1 MGEPLAASANH
12 LARDIDAE
20 DLLETPGE
28 RLQQPAGS
36 TADLQNAL
44 APLQNFRHAF
54 EQQLRIP
61 LPRLP
66 KGGLVLRI
74 VTGNGLVGILLRPHI
89 PIALHVEA
97 AHEKVTVI
105 CVLKK
110 RQARKMEK
118 APQNKC
124 AKLSRLGYMP

>member
-12 LARDIDAE
+12 LARNIDAE
-20 DLLETPGE
+20 DLLEPPGQ

-36 TADLQNAL
+36 TADLQNTL
-44 APLQNFRHAF
+44 APLQNFRHTF

-61 LPRLP
+61 LPGFS
-66 KGGLVLRI
+66 KSGFGLRI
-74 VTGNGLVGILLRPHI
+74 VTGNGLVGVLLRPHI

-97 AHEKVTVI
+97 AQAAHEKVTVV

-118 APQNKC
+118 DSQNKC
-124 AKLSRLGYMP
+124 

>member
-12 LARDIDAE
+12 LARNIDAE
-20 DLLETPGE
+20 DLLETLGQ

-36 TADLQNAL
+36 TADLQNTL

-54 EQQLRIP
+54 EHQLRIP
-61 LPRLP
+61 LPRFS
-66 KGGLVLRI
+66 KSGFVLRI
-74 VTGNGLVGILLRPHI
+74 VTGNGLVGVLLCPHI

-118 APQNKC
+118 ASQNKC
-124 AKLSRLGYMP
+124 AKLSRPGDMP